1 MAWSVFA
8 HLFPVGRL
16 TRRAHR
22 AQAEGRLELC
32 VMCGRDF
39 VNPVDWQPVGPEHW
53 WLLLRCGECETWR
66 EVAVTNAVARRYDA
80 ELSRRAEI
88 VAAAL
93 ERLDRERMIVE
104 AEAMTTA
111 LRLCLI
117 DAADF
122 AAARHHRGR
131 RSG

>member
-1 MAWSVFA
+1 MAWSVFG

-16 TRRAHR
+16 TRRAQR

-32 VMCGRDF
+32 AMCGRDF
-39 VNPVDWQPVGPEHW
+39 VNPVDWQPAGPEHW

-66 EVAVTNAVARRYDA
+66 EVTVTNAVARRYDA
-80 ELSRRAEI
+80 ELDRRAGI

-122 AAARHHRGR
+122 ATARHHRGQR
-131 RSG
+131 PG